1 MSGALQ
7 INVINFLAPRSLEV
21 KPQSLVLYINY
32 IIFYLYVLKLKN
44 WTLENF
50 LLRLVIILVD
60 IKKCLDFFFSLEKSQ
75 MKANIFFIIFNFSC
89 PGNGI

>member
-60 IKKCLDFFFSLEKSQ
+60 IKKCLDFFF
-75 MKANIFFIIFNFSC
+75 
-89 PGNGI
+89 P